1 MIALD
6 RVLLLEEE
14 ISRGRGIETRG
25 FKSRT
30 DGKEKRKETS
40 GEHAATLTRLTRA
53 GHLDPSPLLP
63 IRSESLSSPVSRS
76 ERIDSYYIP
85 SLAGIPRQ
93 AVYTD
98 DSMGNRKWPRGVRGW
113 PCVHLAY
120 VKFMSGLPRNYHC
133 GNSGEGG
140 EERLERERER
150 EGEEN

>member
-85 SLAGIPRQ
+85 SLAGIPR
-93 AVYTD
+93 
-98 DSMGNRKWPRGVRGW
+98 
-113 PCVHLAY
+113 
-120 VKFMSGLPRNYHC
+120 
-133 GNSGEGG
+133 
-140 EERLERERER
+140 
-150 EGEEN
+150 